1 MSARIVTGL
10 IAVGLLAACAPYE
23 AEPTSVYQWE
33 RRQDGIERAHA
44 QRVAR
49 CRAMNRDSERFARE
63 CADLR
68 EID

>member
-1 MSARIVTGL
+1 MIARLVTALIVTGL
-10 IAVGLLAACAPYE
+10 LVSCAPYE

-33 RRQDGIERAHA
+33 RRQEGIERAHA
-44 QRVAR
+44 QRVER

>member
-1 MSARIVTGL
+1 MTARLLT
-10 IAVGLLAACAPYE
+10 GLLAASLLASCAPYE

-33 RRQDGIERAHA
+33 RRQEGIERAHA
-44 QRVAR
+44 QRVER
-49 CRAMNRDSERFARE
+49 CRAMNRDSERFTRE

>member
-1 MSARIVTGL
+1 MNPRIVTGL
-10 IAVGLLAACAPYE
+10 IAAAMRTACAPYE

-33 RRQDGIERAHA
+33 RRQDGIERAHQ
-44 QRVAR
+44 QRVER

>member
-1 MSARIVTGL
+1 MSVRILTGL
-10 IAVGLLAACAPYE
+10 TAAGLLVGCAPYE

-33 RRQDGIERAHA
+33 RRQEGIERAHQ
-44 QRVAR
+44 QRVER
-49 CRAMNRDSERFARE
+49 CRTMNQDSERFARE